1 MRKKI
6 KNKDIK
12 PSPKG
17 IRRRRVLTEAGQP
30 SQVPEAVI
38 RRLPRYHRFLGELL
52 RREVLRISSAELSKM
67 MGVTAS
73 QIRQDL
79 NCFGGF
85 GQQGYGY
92 NVEYLYA
99 TIGSLLGVDEGF
111 SAVVVGAGNLGR
123 ALVNSHMFERRGV
136 ARAAMFD
143 VDPALIGTSVNGV
156 PVFDME
162 SFEDYAAAHPVDIAV
177 LTTPK
182 DAAESV
188 ALRLARAGVKG
199 IWNFSNMELSL
210 PDCPD
215 VLIENIHMGDSLM
228 LLCYRLKDEA
238 EKKAQEA

>member
-1 MRKKI
+1 MRKRTKKKRI
-6 KNKDIK
+6 GAKDF
-12 PSPKG
+12 S
-17 IRRRRVLTEAGQP
+17 E
-30 SQVPEAVI
+30 VPEAVI

-52 RREVLRISSAELSKM
+52 RREVSRISSAELSLM

-92 NVEYLYA
+92 NVESLYG
-99 TIGSLLGVDEGF
+99 TIGTLLGVDEGF

-136 ARAAMFD
+136 RRAAMFD
-143 VDPALIGTSVNGV
+143 VDPALIGTSVNGI
-156 PVFDME
+156 PVLDMKD
-162 SFEDYAAAHPVDIAV
+162 FEIYCKENAVDVAV

-188 ALRLARAGVKG
+188 ARRLAKAGVKG

-210 PDCPD
+210 PESPD

-228 LLCYRLKDEA
+228 LLCYRLKDE
-238 EKKAQEA
+238 ERKKMTKEDTL